1 VPNVVSNHLTA
12 GLLKYFH
19 TTGRYASGINLFEK
33 LRAQNVEVASLLAK
47 VLFMGNEEVQGIR
60 ILHEALKQS
69 PMDYVMLDTQA
80 EFLLKKSQTAAT
92 PDQKDDRLR
101 MALGCADRST
111 IAAPSEFGTW
121 ARLAEVYVA
130 MEDWENAL
138 TTLNSCPMFTYQDK
152 DAPVMPEPRDILLP
166 TLPETRL
173 DEIDSEPES
182 RYSEQVDPSLLN
194 LRAAAY
200 RGTFKHAYSILTEMT
215 SKIGW
220 DQLLKIRSNV
230 FVMEDEYREKQ
241 ESTSY
246 PKNRN
251 ASTDALRG
259 TPDPTTNGGASEA
272 GDDEEKEDEPE
283 VEDEKEDEEG
293 EKEKEEEAESGAQ
306 TLAPTAAEDIERPS
320 SAVDPALVKKGDDSV
335 SQSHPQPLTYM
346 TNKLPQG
353 SKDDH
358 FSRLNNKRLCERWL
372 DSLFMVLYEDL
383 RVYTIWRTQMAQ
395 YRAQSM
401 QYKKSAEEWEILGSL
416 AERLQHV
423 DEAVEAYRAC
433 LAQRFSPK
441 ALAGILKV
449 FEKTKGNT
457 RDTVAATIRLVTWQ
471 YRWYSEFSPELL
483 HTVRMLIEDE
493 GAVKIR
499 SIIQATNLPQNVLD
513 LTHHYAALCATFR
526 SSGTDG

>member
-1 VPNVVSNHLTA
+1 MQVPNAVSNHLTT

-47 VLFMGNEEVQGIR
+47 VLFMGNEEVQGVR
-60 ILHEALKQS
+60 TLHEALKQS
-69 PMDYVMLDTQA
+69 PVDYVMLDTQA
-80 EFLLKKSQTAAT
+80 EFLLKKAETAVT
-92 PDQKDDRLR
+92 PDQKDERLH

-121 ARLAEVYVA
+121 ARLAEVYVT

-152 DAPVMPEPRDILLP
+152 DSPVMPEPRDIYLP

-241 ESTSY
+241 DSTSY

-259 TPDPTTNGGASEA
+259 TPDPTTNGGAAEVEDTEEKDGA
-272 GDDEEKEDEPE
+272 AEDEEKDDEEGGGKDDEE
-283 VEDEKEDEEG
+283 EEEGDEG
-293 EKEKEEEAESGAQ
+293 EKAADHEPAAQ
-306 TLAPTAAEDIERPS
+306 TLAPNGGAENIERPS
-320 SAVDPALVKKGDDSV
+320 SAVDPELVKKDNESV
-335 SQSHPQPLTYM
+335 S
-346 TNKLPQG
+346 
-353 SKDDH
+353 
-358 FSRLNNKRLCERWL
+358 
-372 DSLFMVLYEDL
+372 
-383 RVYTIWRTQMAQ
+383 
-395 YRAQSM
+395 
-401 QYKKSAEEWEILGSL
+401 
-416 AERLQHV
+416 
-423 DEAVEAYRAC
+423 
-433 LAQRFSPK
+433 
-441 ALAGILKV
+441 
-449 FEKTKGNT
+449 
-457 RDTVAATIRLVTWQ
+457 
-471 YRWYSEFSPELL
+471 
-483 HTVRMLIEDE
+483 
-493 GAVKIR
+493 
-499 SIIQATNLPQNVLD
+499 
-513 LTHHYAALCATFR
+513 
-526 SSGTDG
+526 

>member
-1 VPNVVSNHLTA
+1 MPNVVSNHLTA
-12 GLLKYFH
+12 GLLRYFH

-33 LRAQNVEVASLLAK
+33 LRTQNVEVAALLSK

-60 ILHEALKQS
+60 ILYDALKQS

-80 EFLLKKSQTAAT
+80 EFLLKKAKGSAS

-101 MALGCADRST
+101 LALGCADRST

-152 DAPVMPEPRDILLP
+152 DAPVMPEPRDIHLP
-166 TLPETRL
+166 TLQETRL

-182 RYSEQVDPSLLN
+182 RYAEQVDPSLLN

-241 ESTSY
+241 ESTTTY

-259 TPDPTTNGGASEA
+259 TPDPTTNGRASEA
-272 GDDEEKEDEPE
+272 GDEETKDEEAK
-283 VEDEKEDEEG
+283 DEETKD
-293 EKEKEEEAESGAQ
+293 EDPEEENEEEAEPSAEKGKEKAVDDDSGAQ
-306 TLAPTAAEDIERPS
+306 TLSPGAAENIERPS
-320 SAVDPALVKKGDDSV
+320 SAVDPAEVKKGDDSV
-335 SQSHPQPLTYM
+335 SL
-346 TNKLPQG
+346 
-353 SKDDH
+353 
-358 FSRLNNKRLCERWL
+358 
-372 DSLFMVLYEDL
+372 
-383 RVYTIWRTQMAQ
+383 
-395 YRAQSM
+395 
-401 QYKKSAEEWEILGSL
+401 SL
-416 AERLQHV
+416 AP
-423 DEAVEAYRAC
+423 
-433 LAQRFSPK
+433 S
-441 ALAGILKV
+441 
-449 FEKTKGNT
+449 FE
-457 RDTVAATIRLVTWQ
+457 V
-471 YRWYSEFSPELL
+471 YCPHPLL
-483 HTVRMLIEDE
+483 TASLGVQ
-493 GAVKIR
+493 G
-499 SIIQATNLPQNVLD
+499 
-513 LTHHYAALCATFR
+513 
-526 SSGTDG
+526 